1 MMMMMI
7 NALPF
12 VSLCTAYPFISLL
25 FIHLFDGVPFDYRFD
40 FLHIFLENMPNL
52 FFRIYFFPF
61 LPFASILNNT
71 LNFHL
76 AIISC
81 FSGVGPNVKHV
92 SSLIWRLAIA
102 INNDIYIQY
111 IGPLPPKQSLVWYI
125 YIYIYLIRSR
135 GGLLIP
141 VDRIVALI
149 TKNHL
154 FLSFCRRLRS
164 LDSQFSI
171 QPGGSAMQQPHGEKA
186 SWLLTRIASLNVIIL
201 LAFPLLYNKAAK
213 WLKILSLTQYRQI
226 MDQPN
231 PRVNCTPSVKR
242 RKRPWTISNAARR
255 EQRTPES

>member
-1 MMMMMI
+1 MMMI

-92 SSLIWRLAIA
+92 SSLIWRLTIA

-125 YIYIYLIRSR
+125 YIYISDQ
-135 GGLLIP
+135 IP
-141 VDRIVALI
+141 RRIVDSGWSHRGI
-149 TKNHL
+149 DHQEPFISL
-154 FLSFCRRLRS
+154 FLSEVAIPG
-164 LDSQFSI
+164 QSI
-171 QPGGSAMQQPHGEKA
+171 
-186 SWLLTRIASLNVIIL
+186 
-201 LAFPLLYNKAAK
+201 
-213 WLKILSLTQYRQI
+213 
-226 MDQPN
+226 
-231 PRVNCTPSVKR
+231 
-242 RKRPWTISNAARR
+242 
-255 EQRTPES
+255 